1 MASDDELGFTALDW
15 RELTPQQWNELR
27 RNAIRRAELLR
38 QESNRALARKLA
50 GSVLNGAARVLY
62 ALSDALAWLKAA
74 ADQRTA
80 VTRLQKLDDRPLN
93 DIGMDRSEI
102 ESVVRAHGGD
112 KTRVRR
118 DPQLAA

>member
-1 MASDDELGFTALDW
+1 MERVAPERD
-15 RELTPQQWNELR
+15 PP
-27 RNAIRRAELLR
+27 R

-80 VTRLQKLDDRPLN
+80 VTRLQKLDDRPLK